1 MLMWH
6 DISILVV
13 KKSRGK
19 SGCNAAEDE
28 CVCVCVCVSRQR
40 ERALKTEMETKCILT
55 KNTSKHK
62 TSNTTKLQCV
72 GLYTN

>member
-28 CVCVCVCVSRQR
+28 CVCVCVCVFLKTERERES
-40 ERALKTEMETKCILT
+40 ERALTTEMG
-55 KNTSKHK
+55 K
-62 TSNTTKLQCV
+62 TV
-72 GLYTN
+72 Y